1 LLCGDCRHLAG
12 SKHQSFCRVNAYVLL
27 TFHTDC
33 ISPFCRFL
41 QWCFFAACATAADAG
56 AWSPL
61 SKICCCSDLHFP
73 LQLLLLSRRGRRISN
88 AYKSSRRF
96 HPHSRPARQ
105 QPLFRHRPRSRD
117 MMPKRARPKLC
128 NLHSQRSIHRLLL
141 HSFGLCSK
149 HTEQCFKGLWRARD
163 SGSGVV
169 V

>member
-1 LLCGDCRHLAG
+1 
-12 SKHQSFCRVNAYVLL
+12 VYAYVLL

-41 QWCFFAACATAADAG
+41 QWCFFAAAAPGAG

-73 LQLLLLSRRGRRISN
+73 LQLLLLSCRGRRTSH

-105 QPLFRHRPRSRD
+105 QPLFRHRPCRRD
-117 MMPKRARPKLC
+117 MMPKRLRPKLC
-128 NLHSQRSIHRLLL
+128 NFHSQRSIYRLLL
-141 HSFGLCSK
+141 YRFGLCSK
-149 HTEQCFKGLWRARD
+149 HTKQRFKGLWRD
-163 SGSGVV
+163 SGGGSGVV